1 MNKTLR
7 LVLIFGV
14 VVLLGVW
21 LSKEA
26 FTSPGTMVQ
35 LATSHV
41 PTQEDY
47 DFYRYEY
54 PRIVRRDLIDM
65 TGGDPGPLTPLD
77 MPSPQGWM
85 QKLNNI
91 LW

>member
-1 MNKTLR
+1 MNKTAR
-7 LVLIFGV
+7 LTLIFGV
-14 VVLLGVW
+14 VLLLSVW
-21 LSKEA
+21 LAKEA

-54 PRIVRRDLIDM
+54 PQIVRRDLIDM
-65 TGGDPGPLTPLD
+65 TGEDPGPLA

-85 QKLNNI
+85 
-91 LW
+91 